1 MSTTVPVKD
10 YEYFLSERG
19 KRRKPSP
26 IRALQPLMALPGMI
40 SLGGGLPN
48 PSMFPF
54 VKMEVGLKS
63 GETVEISGKL
73 LNDALQYSASV
84 RQLNNLKLIQ
94 IIIYANPNSTFSRC
108 REILVGFIFH
118 VLNIFDV

>member
-1 MSTTVPVKD
+1 MSASIPVTD
-10 YEYFLSERG
+10 YEYFMSERG

-54 VKMEVGLKS
+54 VKLDVGLRS

-73 LNDALQYSASV
+73 LNDALQYSTSV
-84 RQLNNLKLIQ
+84 RQYRILNSLFQ
-94 IIIYANPNSTFSRC
+94 IHNRRLNS
-108 REILVGFIFH
+108 
-118 VLNIFDV
+118 NIFA

>member
-26 IRALQPLMALPGMI
+26 IRALHPLINLPGMI

-84 RQLNNLKLIQ
+84 RHK
-94 IIIYANPNSTFSRC
+94 
-108 REILVGFIFH
+108 FICEVH
-118 VLNIFDV
+118 L